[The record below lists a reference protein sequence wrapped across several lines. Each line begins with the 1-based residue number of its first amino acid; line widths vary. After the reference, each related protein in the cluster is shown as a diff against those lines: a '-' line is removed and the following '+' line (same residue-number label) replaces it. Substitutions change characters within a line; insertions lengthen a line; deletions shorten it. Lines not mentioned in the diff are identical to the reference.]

1 MTAERR
7 CTGSWP
13 MLPQKRSRSLQSSRY
28 ARAPISCASGA
39 RSAMHWPR
47 MVSQPRSMLSSSD
60 YSTDNCF
67 RLRRAELTHN
77 VRYRAALLGP
87 ALAFGYPAY
96 HNLADQKQLLALLNA
111 DEIGFTLS

>member
-1 MTAERR
+1 
-7 CTGSWP
+7 
-13 MLPQKRSRSLQSSRY
+13 
-28 ARAPISCASGA
+28 
-39 RSAMHWPR
+39 
-47 MVSQPRSMLSSSD
+47 MLSSSD

-96 HNLADQKQLLALLNA
+96 PNLADQKQLLALLNA
-111 DEIGFTLS
+111 DEIGFTLSEEDQLDPEQSTLAIHHPPCEVFLCENLRRSFPEK